1 MTLTAVLAFF
11 FSAAS
16 SFTAGWKR
24 IFVLGQISPRF
35 NMLPIRSVLPARFE
49 PGIVTGYYR
58 SCDIHL
64 LISFN
69 FLNFK
74 LFFHQIV

>member
-1 MTLTAVLAFF
+1 
-11 FSAAS
+11 
-16 SFTAGWKR
+16 
-24 IFVLGQISPRF
+24 
-35 NMLPIRSVLPARFE
+35 MLPIRSVLPARFE
-49 PGIVTGYYR
+49 PGIVTGYYQ

-74 LFFHQIV
+74 LVFHQIV